1 MSVLISSPKTH
12 ALPFGV
18 DVAINGGGG
27 VDDGGAG
34 ARDDEAGLD
43 LVESV
48 PGGGR
53 VLLLLLWLFTSG
65 IS

>member
-27 VDDGGAG
+27 VDEGGAG
-34 ARDDEAGLD
+34 ARDDEVGLD
-43 LVESV
+43 VVESGA
-48 PGGGR
+48 GGGR
-53 VLLLLLWLFTSG
+53 VVLLLLWLFTTG